1 MNTKAALQTAQRD
14 HACAFAASGNALR
27 VAQAAEPSSQH
38 ADPTCGVAER
48 APPELAS
55 AILAGEEMMPSCYH
69 VRPGMTPLREFLRI
83 PLCSDLPDRL
93 EVTSRSGL
101 TGAIRQDRRDQG
113 REEAHQGHGRTDHED
128 RAEMRKTWDLT
139 LWVLWGGI

>member
-69 VRPGMTPLREFLRI
+69 VRPGMTPLRG
-83 PLCSDLPDRL
+83 S
-93 EVTSRSGL
+93 
-101 TGAIRQDRRDQG
+101 
-113 REEAHQGHGRTDHED
+113 
-128 RAEMRKTWDLT
+128 
-139 LWVLWGGI
+139 

>member
-69 VRPGMTPLREFLRI
+69 VRPGMTP
-83 PLCSDLPDRL
+83 
-93 EVTSRSGL
+93 
-101 TGAIRQDRRDQG
+101 
-113 REEAHQGHGRTDHED
+113 
-128 RAEMRKTWDLT
+128 
-139 LWVLWGGI
+139 